1 MGKIFFL
8 ILTLVHVIAANPYDD
23 FGKPIDKNEHPF
35 GHPKNIITF
44 DEQQLD
50 NSTVVVS
57 YRALDTILLHPD
69 VKDRQVVVVSIVGA
83 FRKGKSFF
91 LNYCLRFLYANVSIK
106 LCNCGAHVIIIS
118 DISIQFKSVASRT
131 QPSGNISE
139 WMGDGDEPLRGFSW
153 KGGSTRDTTGLI
165 FWSDVFLYDDDFKNK
180 IAIVVM
186 DTQGLFDKETPPAD
200 NTRIFALGTLISS
213 IQFYNLNGV
222 VQEDQL
228 QYLQLATDFARLAA
242 TNNAD
247 KDTKAFQNI
256 VFLMRDWDYLDEFP
270 AGVQGGAGYLRD
282 LLQIKDN
289 QNPSLRSVREYVHQ
303 SFNKISCYLLPDPG
317 KIVRRNPSSYKGEW
331 SKIDE
336 DFTNALNETIIDV
349 LKPSELIPK
358 KINGNVLKASEL
370 RDFMKMYFKA
380 IESGETPKIESIY
393 DITVRSQMNIL
404 IGDLLNKYKELL
416 SKNVNF
422 ADPSF
427 TTTIEIN
434 HQIYK
439 NYTMLLYDNL
449 RKMGSSEHKRVYK
462 QQLDDEIE
470 RTYVDWKEM
479 ALKNYEALQEQ
490 IRETERQVQKK
501 EELRKKLEKEL
512 KNTQDRIIEITNSQN
527 QTNSKH
533 NEEMK
538 KLLESLQR
546 QQSAT
551 LQAQN
556 AQKAIEQTAQEAA
569 AAVKQADQRI
579 KQLEAHKVNTDKAVA
594 EKEQIIQQYNNNQ
607 TEFVNKLKEIQKE
620 VELSG
625 KLLEVQR
632 KKQSAKIR
640 WHKYDSRREL
650 TNMMEGGDTKF
661 ICRIKYDDGEVYNGE
676 FPNEKHACYI
686 TFNNKRYKYEEFTVL
701 GYFRSTWNKV
711 KDQKV
716 PSCAVEGGRLNSG
729 VIMYI
734 CRAKT
739 SDGYSI
745 GSVINGKCKTPYPE
759 IETYITYEILCV

>member
-1 MGKIFFL
+1 MEKIIMLKLL
-8 ILTLVHVIAANPYDD
+8 ILVLVHLIAANPHDD
-23 FGKPIDKNEHPF
+23 FEHPF

-50 NSTVVVS
+50 NSTVMVNYEV
-57 YRALDTILLHPD
+57 LDDILLHPD
-69 VKDRQVVVVSIVGA
+69 VKDRQIVVVSIVGA

-91 LNYCLRFLYANVSIK
+91 LNYCLRFLYAN
-106 LCNCGAHVIIIS
+106 
-118 DISIQFKSVASRT
+118 FKSVASRT

-200 NTRIFALGTLISS
+200 NTKIFALGTLISS

-256 VFLMRDWDYLDEFP
+256 VFLMRDWDYVDEYP
-270 AGVQGGAGYLRD
+270 AGVQGGAGYLRE

-289 QNPSLRSVREYVHQ
+289 QHPSLRSVREYVHQ

-317 KIVRRNPSSYKGEW
+317 KTVRTNPSSYKGEW
-331 SKIDE
+331 SNMDE

-358 KINGNVLKASEL
+358 KINGNVLKASE
-370 RDFMKMYFKA
+370 
-380 IESGETPKIESIY
+380 S
-393 DITVRSQMNIL
+393 
-404 IGDLLNKYKELL
+404 
-416 SKNVNF
+416 
-422 ADPSF
+422 
-427 TTTIEIN
+427 
-434 HQIYK
+434 
-439 NYTMLLYDNL
+439 
-449 RKMGSSEHKRVYK
+449 
-462 QQLDDEIE
+462 IE
-470 RTYVDWKEM
+470 R
-479 ALKNYEALQEQ
+479 
-490 IRETERQVQKK
+490 
-501 EELRKKLEKEL
+501 
-512 KNTQDRIIEITNSQN
+512 S
-527 QTNSKH
+527 
-533 NEEMK
+533 
-538 KLLESLQR
+538 
-546 QQSAT
+546 
-551 LQAQN
+551 
-556 AQKAIEQTAQEAA
+556 AQEAA
-569 AAVKQADQRI
+569 AAVTKANKRI
-579 KQLEAHKVNTDKAVA
+579 QQLEAHNLNTDKAVA

-632 KKQSAKIR
+632 RKQSTNIR
-640 WHKYDSRREL
+640 WHTYNSSRVL
-650 TNMMEGGDTKF
+650 TNMMVGGYKKQ
-661 ICRIKYDDGEVYNGE
+661 ICRIKYDNGEVYNGE
-676 FPNEKHACYI
+676 FPADKHACYI
-686 TFNNKRYKYEEFTVL
+686 TMNNKQHKYEEFTVL
-701 GYFRSTWNKV
+701 GYFKGVWNKV
-711 KDQKV
+711 EDQIV
-716 PSCAVEGGRLNSG
+716 PSCAIEGGRLSSG

-739 SDGYSI
+739 SDGFLI
-745 GSVINGKCKTPYPE
+745 GSLINGECKTPYPE
-759 IETYITYEILCV
+759 IETYITYQILCV